1 MAENCSH
8 NCSTCGKECE
18 SRTENQSM
26 LIPANKNS
34 KIKKIIGVI
43 SGKGGVGKSSVTCG
57 LAVLM
62 QRMGYKTAV
71 LDADMTGPS
80 VPKAFGIYEEP
91 EATDDALYAVETKT
105 GIKIMSINLLLG
117 DETAPVLWRGP
128 IIAGTVKQFFSDVIW
143 GDIDF
148 MSVDCPPGTGDVP
161 LTVFQSLP
169 LDGVIVVTTPQDLV
183 SMIVAKAVRMAD
195 QMDIPVLGMVENMS
209 YFECPDCGK
218 RHNIFGESKLLYV
231 KDMFGIKDAVRLP
244 INPEIAELE
253 DKGRI
258 EDMPE
263 TDLKKIAEILSRS

>member
-1 MAENCSH
+1 
-8 NCSTCGKECE
+8 
-18 SRTENQSM
+18 M

-91 EATDDALYAVETKT
+91 EATDNALYAVETKT

-148 MSVDCPPGTGDVP
+148 MFVDCPPGTGDVP

>member
-26 LIPANKNS
+26 LIHANKNS
-34 KIKKIIGVI
+34 KIKKVIGVI

-80 VPKAFGIYEEP
+80 VPKAFGLYEEP

-128 IIAGTVKQFFSDVIW
+128 IIKQEIVKYHYYYRKEYVINLIQPVKETVTVAYQHIDEHIRPDNKTEV
-143 GDIDF
+143 DI
-148 MSVDCPPGTGDVP
+148 
-161 LTVFQSLP
+161 
-169 LDGVIVVTTPQDLV
+169 I
-183 SMIVAKAVRMAD
+183 
-195 QMDIPVLGMVENMS
+195 
-209 YFECPDCGK
+209 
-218 RHNIFGESKLLYV
+218 
-231 KDMFGIKDAVRLP
+231 
-244 INPEIAELE
+244 
-253 DKGRI
+253 
-258 EDMPE
+258 
-263 TDLKKIAEILSRS
+263 

>member
-34 KIKKIIGVI
+34 KIKKVIGVI

-148 MSVDCPPGTGDVP
+148 MFVDCPPGTGDVP

-218 RHNIFGESKLLYV
+218 RQNIFGESKLLYV

>member
-1 MAENCSH
+1 
-8 NCSTCGKECE
+8 
-18 SRTENQSM
+18 M

-34 KIKKIIGVI
+34 KIKKVIGVI

-62 QRMGYKTAV
+62 QRLGYKTAV

-80 VPKAFGIYEEP
+80 VPKAFGMYEEP
-91 EATDDALYAVETKT
+91 KATDDALYAVETKT

-143 GDIDF
+143 GDIDYMF
-148 MSVDCPPGTGDVP
+148 VDCPPGTGDVP

-253 DKGRI
+253 DKGHI

>member
-1 MAENCSH
+1 
-8 NCSTCGKECE
+8 
-18 SRTENQSM
+18 M

-34 KIKKIIGVI
+34 KIKKVIGVI

-80 VPKAFGIYEEP
+80 VP
-91 EATDDALYAVETKT
+91 KT

-148 MSVDCPPGTGDVP
+148 MFVDCPPGTGDVP

>member
-34 KIKKIIGVI
+34 KIKKVIGVI

-148 MSVDCPPGTGDVP
+148 MFVDCPPGTGDVP

-218 RHNIFGESKLLYV
+218 RHNIFGESKRLYV